1 MLFVIDIYTSMTNPS
16 KASMIE
22 GVFYGMRVR
31 IFNKKTIQVVIP
43 NVSSIEKIKP
53 YINKIA
59 QYTIDEGFV
68 TELVPRIEVVSK

>member
-1 MLFVIDIYTSMTNPS
+1 MINMTQP
-16 KASMIE
+16 SMIE

-43 NVSSIEKIKP
+43 NVSSSIEELKP

-68 TELVPRIEVVSK
+68 TELVPRIEIVPK

>member
-1 MLFVIDIYTSMTNPS
+1 MTQT
-16 KASMIE
+16 SMIE
-22 GVFYGMRVR
+22 GVFYGMHVR

-43 NVSSIEKIKP
+43 NVSSSIEELKP

-68 TELVPRIEVVSK
+68 TELVPRIEIVPK

>member
-1 MLFVIDIYTSMTNPS
+1 MTQP
-16 KASMIE
+16 SMIE

-43 NVSSIEKIKP
+43 NVSSSIEELKP

-68 TELVPRIEVVSK
+68 TELVPRIEIVPK